1 MIEYGDVL
9 TEAVKNFIP
18 FPHLHS
24 LPFLVSKLE
33 NVLSKYNCWV
43 HTCCSCWRTPYTKEG
58 QYESYNLVS
67 EQLITIPY
75 PNR

>member
-33 NVLSKYNCWV
+33 NVLSKYNYWV

-58 QYESYNLVS
+58 QYESYNLVY
-67 EQLITIPY
+67 EHLIAIPF